1 MKILGHEVTEEMLK
15 KSGLSKSGLRHRLKI
30 GMTLEQALINT
41 KSTTERING
50 LDVPKE
56 DVEKAK
62 ALGISKQT
70 IRSRL
75 IKGMTLE
82 EALTTRLH
90 ANAKGMNAGGKRVS
104 LEQLKTAEKNG
115 VKEKT
120 IRQRIASGWSVER
133 AISEP
138 TNKTNKRNKFPKEL
152 LDIAEKNGIGRR
164 IFNRRVHSGWSLEEA
179 ATTPYSRSRDG
190 LTETEEM
197 LAWLGRMKYLNRT
210 EDAMFHPES
219 LMKKLNVTW
228 DDIKEVKC

>member
-50 LDVPKE
+50 IDVPKE
-56 DVEKAK
+56 DIAKAK

-75 IKGMTLE
+75 YKGMTLE
-82 EALTTRLH
+82 QAMTVKLN
-90 ANAKGMNAGGKRVS
+90 ANAKGMNAGGIRVS
-104 LEQLKTAEKNG
+104 LEQLEIASKNG
-115 VKEKT
+115 VKDKVL
-120 IRQRIASGWSVER
+120 RQRIRSGWSVDR

-138 TNKTNKRNKFPKEL
+138 VKKKGRPAKYSQEL
-152 LDIAEKNGIGRR
+152 FDKAEENGISKKILLRR
-164 IFNRRVHSGWSLEEA
+164 IQKGWSEEEA
-179 ATTPYSRSRDG
+179 STIPYSKSRDD

-197 LAWLGRMKYLNRT
+197 LMWLGRMKYLNRT
-210 EDAMFHPES
+210 EGEVFNPTP
-219 LMKKLNVTW
+219 LMNKLKVTW